1 MQIRVWNYGQ
11 SIVIED
17 DKKNE
22 ILSWFFQNEKQSTLF
37 VLIET
42 KNKPVWKTYN
52 INYNYHNDT
61 FYINDISAEGEEE
74 RYVFVAKDENVLNYF
89 MIDTDEIMDYKESV
103 FDEAVA
109 KALHETTTK
118 DDTKAVIISDK
129 VKDDTT
135 IEFKNGSCIKILTPK
150 EESARGNR
158 AQLYPRPS
166 EDFMPDWCVDKE
178 MLDEILTPFCYA

>member
-1 MQIRVWNYGQ
+1 MRIRVWNYGQ

-61 FYINDISAEGEEE
+61 FYINNISAEGEEE
-74 RYVFVAKDENVLNYF
+74 RYVFVEKDENVLNYF

-103 FDEAVA
+103 FDE
-109 KALHETTTK
+109 
-118 DDTKAVIISDK
+118 
-129 VKDDTT
+129 
-135 IEFKNGSCIKILTPK
+135 
-150 EESARGNR
+150 
-158 AQLYPRPS
+158 
-166 EDFMPDWCVDKE
+166 
-178 MLDEILTPFCYA
+178 